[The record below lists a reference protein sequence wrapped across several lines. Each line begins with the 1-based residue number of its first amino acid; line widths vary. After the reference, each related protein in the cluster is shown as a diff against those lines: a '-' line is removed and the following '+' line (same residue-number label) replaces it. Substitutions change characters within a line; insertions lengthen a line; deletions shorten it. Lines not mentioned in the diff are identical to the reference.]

1 MRSIFQQIPRS
12 VVVKQMD
19 RESNAY
25 SKASVQ
31 GSVWLVDRKKK
42 KKKKEVRVWGR
53 EIRKMGLGKIG
64 REVEKKS

>member
-1 MRSIFQQIPRS
+1 
-12 VVVKQMD
+12 MD

-42 KKKKEVRVWGR
+42 EVGVWGR
-53 EIRKMGLGKIG
+53 EIRKVGFGKIG
-64 REVEKKS
+64 REGEIKS